1 MTYFLSPIVGVAA
14 TSPARRT
21 RPFCRYRDIFPV
33 STGTFTRFSG
43 GIYPEGGSNL
53 FVIARE
59 QRDRGNPHEKVR
71 ILFQRFSA
79 LTLDFG
85 EKSEYNNIL

>member
-1 MTYFLSPIVGVAA
+1 MYLFTLVVGYFAYA
-14 TSPARRT
+14 Q
-21 RPFCRYRDIFPV
+21 YDI
-33 STGTFTRFSG
+33 
-43 GIYPEGGSNL
+43 
-53 FVIARE
+53 VIARE

-85 EKSEYNNIL
+85 EKSEYNNVL

>member
-1 MTYFLSPIVGVAA
+1 MTYFFCFPSAGDA
-14 TSPARRT
+14 
-21 RPFCRYRDIFPV
+21 PFSSGYACHLF
-33 STGTFTRFSG
+33 RFIG
-43 GIYPEGGSNL
+43 KVYPEGGSNL

>member
-1 MTYFLSPIVGVAA
+1 MTGNPLSALCA
-14 TSPARRT
+14 TS
-21 RPFCRYRDIFPV
+21 
-33 STGTFTRFSG
+33 
-43 GIYPEGGSNL
+43 PEGGSNL